1 MVMIADWFKGGV
13 DHCRSVCVIDRDYLG
28 NTRGRPAAAFFL
40 GGGPAFLPGARGGG
54 GRPAFLPGARG
65 GGSKRLRN
73 L

>member
-1 MVMIADWFKGGV
+1 M
-13 DHCRSVCVIDRDYLG
+13 IDRDYLG

-65 GGSKRLRN
+65 GGSKRCATVEDMKSTLVVKVKI
-73 L
+73 

>member
-1 MVMIADWFKGGV
+1 M
-13 DHCRSVCVIDRDYLG
+13 IDRDYLG

-73 L
+73 R